1 MITAQF
7 ILFFFAFLVIC
18 IFVMGALNRDLRDK
32 RYLSTMGCLMSV
44 MLIVCVCFFPFPY
57 QDELLQTMI
66 TDGEGLGNNFIPFHT
81 IISIFGEAITYHTYG
96 TLCYQFFGNILLF
109 IPFGFSLCYYFKEG
123 KKFFKV
129 LCCIIL
135 VTVLVEVWQGAF
147 NAMLQVNYRCV
158 DIDDV
163 MLNTI
168 GGIFGFCVAYFGIPR
183 LQTIFKKTKNN

>member
-1 MITAQF
+1 MIYYCFTK
-7 ILFFFAFLVIC
+7 
-18 IFVMGALNRDLRDK
+18 NRYYCMK
-32 RYLSTMGCLMSV
+32 RNK
-44 MLIVCVCFFPFPY
+44 I
-57 QDELLQTMI
+57 
-66 TDGEGLGNNFIPFHT
+66 IPQSF
-81 IISIFGEAITYHTYG
+81 SIRNHTYG

-109 IPFGFSLCYYFKEG
+109 IPLGFSLCYYFKKD

>member
-1 MITAQF
+1 M
-7 ILFFFAFLVIC
+7 
-18 IFVMGALNRDLRDK
+18 
-32 RYLSTMGCLMSV
+32 
-44 MLIVCVCFFPFPY
+44 
-57 QDELLQTMI
+57 
-66 TDGEGLGNNFIPFHT
+66 
-81 IISIFGEAITYHTYG
+81 
-96 TLCYQFFGNILLF
+96 
-109 IPFGFSLCYYFKEG
+109 PFGFSLCYYFKEG

-183 LQTIFKKTKNN
+183 LQTIFKKTKNNQYKGKEETLCPSMATI

>member
-1 MITAQF
+1 
-7 ILFFFAFLVIC
+7 
-18 IFVMGALNRDLRDK
+18 
-32 RYLSTMGCLMSV
+32 MGCLLSV

-81 IISIFGEAITYHTYG
+81 IISIFGETITYHTFG

-168 GGIFGFCVAYFGIPR
+168 GGILGFCVAYFGIPW
-183 LQTIFKKTKNN
+183 LQTIIKKTKNNQYKGEKGTLCPSMAII

>member
-7 ILFFFAFLVIC
+7 ILFFFAFLIIC
-18 IFVMGALNRDLRDK
+18 MFVMGALNRDLRDK
-32 RYLSTMGCLMSV
+32 RYLSTMGCLLSV
-44 MLIVCVCFFPFPY
+44 MLIVCVCFFPF
-57 QDELLQTMI
+57 

-81 IISIFGEAITYHTYG
+81 IISIFGETITYYTFG

-168 GGIFGFCVAYFGIPR
+168 GGILGFCVAYFGIPW
-183 LQTIFKKTKNN
+183 LQTIIKKTKNN

>member
-7 ILFFFAFLVIC
+7 ILFFFAFLIIC
-18 IFVMGALNRDLRDK
+18 MFVMGALNRDLKDK
-32 RYLSTMGCLMSV
+32 RYLSTMGCLLSV

-81 IISIFGEAITYHTYG
+81 IISIFGEAIIYHTYG

-109 IPFGFSLCYYFKEG
+109 IPLGFSLCYYFKKD

-147 NAMLQVNYRCV
+147 NTMLQVNYRCV

>member
-18 IFVMGALNRDLRDK
+18 MF
-32 RYLSTMGCLMSV
+32 V
-44 MLIVCVCFFPFPY
+44 MLIVCVCFFHFHIKMNY
-57 QDELLQTMI
+57 CRRWLLM
-66 TDGEGLGNNFIPFHT
+66 NNFIPFHT
-81 IISIFGEAITYHTYG
+81 IISIFGETVTYHTYG

-109 IPFGFSLCYYFKEG
+109 IPFGFSLCYYFKGG

>member
-1 MITAQF
+1 
-7 ILFFFAFLVIC
+7 
-18 IFVMGALNRDLRDK
+18 
-32 RYLSTMGCLMSV
+32 
-44 MLIVCVCFFPFPY
+44 
-57 QDELLQTMI
+57 MI
-66 TDGEGLGNNFIPFHT
+66 TDGEGLENNFIPFHT
-81 IISIFGEAITYHTYG
+81 IISIFGETVTY
-96 TLCYQFFGNILLF
+96 
-109 IPFGFSLCYYFKEG
+109 
-123 KKFFKV
+123 
-129 LCCIIL
+129 L

>member
-7 ILFFFAFLVIC
+7 ILFFFAFLIIC
-18 IFVMGALNRDLRDK
+18 MFVMGALNRDLRDK
-32 RYLSTMGCLMSV
+32 RYLSTMGCLLSV
-44 MLIVCVCFFPFPY
+44 MMIVCVCFFPFPY

-96 TLCYQFFGNILLF
+96 TLCYQFFGNVLLF
-109 IPFGFSLCYYFKEG
+109 MPLGFSLCYYFKED

-147 NAMLQVNYRCV
+147 NAMLQVNYRCA
-158 DIDDV
+158 D
-163 MLNTI
+163 N
-168 GGIFGFCVAYFGIPR
+168 F
-183 LQTIFKKTKNN
+183 